1 MSETKWLRAAAKN
14 DTIGVDRENEVLH
27 GFVVVEQGVIN
38 GGHDGEFDAAALKS
52 IVKLMKAERVGLKS
66 RFSHPTLSD
75 DGLGK
80 FLGRAHNP
88 RLSTVGDDMPAVR
101 ADLYLDPTSHT
112 TPAGDL
118 GGYVLDLADSDPAAL
133 SSSMVLSVER
143 EFRIDKKG
151 RPQVDEAGDQLPP
164 LWRPVALHATDI
176 VDEGAAVGSLLS
188 ASVDMSRLPDAIAR
202 EGCEMLDR
210 QFADRDP
217 EYIREH
223 CRQWLDRYLLWRF
236 GEDAQL
242 AVMETEGDPETPYD
256 PDRDREVLRR
266 RRALEKRY

>member
-1 MSETKWLRAAAKN
+1 MAETKWLRASAKN

-27 GFVVVEQGVIN
+27 GFVVVEQGVIR
-38 GGHDGEFDAAALKS
+38 GDHDGEFDGAALKS
-52 IVKLMKAERVGLKS
+52 IVKLMKTEPAGLKS

-88 RLSTVGDDMPAVR
+88 RMSTVGDDTPAVR

-133 SSSMVLSVER
+133 SSSLVLATEK
-143 EFRIDKKG
+143 EFRIDRKG
-151 RPQVDEAGDQLPP
+151 RRMLDEYGDELPP
-164 LWRPVALHATDI
+164 LWRPLALHATDI

-188 ASVDMSRLPDAIAR
+188 ASVDVSRLPDAVAH
-202 EGCEMLDR
+202 EGCAMLDR
-210 QFADRDP
+210 HFANRDP

-223 CRQWLDRYLLWRF
+223 CHQWLDRYLLWRF

-242 AVMETEGDPETPYD
+242 AVMEPEGEPYD
-256 PDRDREVLRR
+256 PARDREVLRR
-266 RRALEKRY
+266 RRALEKRA